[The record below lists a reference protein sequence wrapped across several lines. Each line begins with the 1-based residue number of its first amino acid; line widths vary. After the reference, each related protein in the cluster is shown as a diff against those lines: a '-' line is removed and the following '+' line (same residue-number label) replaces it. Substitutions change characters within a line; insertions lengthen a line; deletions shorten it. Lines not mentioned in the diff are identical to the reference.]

1 MNPDTKNTWMDAD
14 VGKLDSLPQEAPI
27 RVEKPAAKDSSEH
40 DLAFALVR
48 IVFGVLFAAHG
59 AQKLFGFFGGA
70 QVHNTPMLIAGSLEF
85 VGGMAV
91 AMGIFTRIMAF
102 LLCAEMAVAYFKVHL
117 GAGEWPIGNMGE
129 ITILYC
135 FFFLYVLLRG
145 AGAVSVE
152 GLRRKV

>member
-14 VGKLDSLPQEAPI
+14 VGKLDSLPHAAPI
-27 RVEKPAAKDSSEH
+27 RVENPAAKDTTEH

-48 IVFGVLFAAHG
+48 IVFGLLIAAHG

-70 QVHNTPMLIAGSLEF
+70 QVHDSALLIAGSLEF

-102 LLCAEMAVAYFKVHL
+102 LLCGEMAVAYFKVHF
-117 GAGEWPIGNMGE
+117 GAGQWPIGNIGE
-129 ITILYC
+129 VTILYC
-135 FFFLYVLLRG
+135 FFFLYVFMRG
-145 AGAVSVE
+145 AGGVSIE
-152 GLRRKV
+152 ALRRKG